1 MKPTTIPPDRVDR
14 LINSIPASFKQAHR
28 LIVFLANNPRSVTVE
43 VNRACAAGNLSDV
56 ARKVNPYLWPLGF
69 QIGCERPPTPMPN
82 RFGEPSNMF
91 LWSVFEVEK
100 NPPQDNESGEVLQ
113 A

>member
-28 LIVFLANNPRSVTVE
+28 LVAFLANNPRTVTVE
-43 VNRACAAGNLSDV
+43 ANTACSVGNLSDV
-56 ARKVNPYLWPLGF
+56 ARKVNPYLWPLGYM
-69 QIGCERPPTPMPN
+69 IGCEKPARPIPN
-82 RFGEPSNMF
+82 RFGESSNMY
-91 LWSVFEVEK
+91 LWSVYEV
-100 NPPQDNESGEVLQ
+100 PQKQDDGVLI